1 MNRDAQQNAQRIPI
15 DERIRITLLVY
26 GDDSE
31 LLKDHSKLS
40 INEIKKEICETII
53 SLEEKSKIILAD
65 LDAEERELIVK
76 YCTLAVRY
84 PVQSLSFLNYRL
96 WSNDFHK
103 TFEKIEG
110 ETTTGVWGI
119 SNKYFE
125 YVKKMLDVPNKTALV
140 LYQSKR

>member
-1 MNRDAQQNAQRIPI
+1 MNRDDQQNAQRIPI
-15 DERIRITLLVY
+15 DERVRITLLVY
-26 GDDSE
+26 GDDSK
-31 LLKDHSKLS
+31 LLKDHPKPL
-40 INEIKKEICETII
+40 IDKMKKEICEATI
-53 SLEEKSKIILAD
+53 SFEEKSKIILAD
-65 LDAEERELIVK
+65 LDAGERELIVK
-76 YCTLAVRY
+76 YCILAVRY

-125 YVKKMLDVPNKTALV
+125 YIKKMLNVPNKTALV